1 MREVHISQ
9 TTHTHKKKH
18 IQGNPSEISRI
29 HSHHPNTIL
38 GRGNNALFIHVR
50 WAGGTASIQLAKH
63 QGLWQAGYANF
74 NVSRRL
80 FLCRIFSTNGRDQKN
95 GYPAVLVFYF

>member
-1 MREVHISQ
+1 MYFTNH
-9 TTHTHKKKH
+9 THTQKKH

-74 NVSRRL
+74 NKSRRL
-80 FLCRIFSTNGRDQKN
+80 FLCMAFSTNGHEQKN
-95 GYPAVLVFYF
+95 GYPVVLVFYF